1 MQYARDVLG
10 GPFNMADNGMIA
22 AHLAAALIQ
31 ADRPKL
37 FENANGTAAE
47 TAVAMYYDCLDA
59 LRAEGLKRH
68 APKPR
73 RLGRRRVGA

>member
-1 MQYARDVLG
+1 MRAMFWE

>member
-1 MQYARDVLG
+1 
-10 GPFNMADNGMIA
+10 MADNRMIA

-37 FENANGTAAE
+37 LENTNETAAE
-47 TAVAMYYDCLDA
+47 TAVAIYYDCVEA
-59 LRAEGLKRH
+59 LRAQGLKRS

-73 RLGRRRVGA
+73 RLGRSRVGA